1 MKRIITTIYNSRLS
15 GFRWLLLWA
24 CFVPGLVNAQ
34 QKTNFNFTDGA
45 TENLRITMQ
54 QNTKAVFDVINDS
67 YYLKKNGL
75 QLSPNNIT
83 SDARDR
89 LQALWSTSSFYC
101 TKTDVQQSIL
111 KMPNGNWQ
119 ARNIPVFFEQG
130 QTDEDKNQDIVIEFT
145 PTGIINDIY
154 IAIPFHQYENI
165 RNKGVNVTDIRWRQ
179 LIIEFVENFRTA
191 YNRKDIEYLNQV
203 FSKDA
208 LIITGKVLAAK
219 GDGYPIVEK
228 KVQNKVQYM
237 ENLKRA
243 FANNRYINIKFSDI
257 EVFQPYEKD
266 YVYCVRL
273 VQDWNAS
280 NYSDKGYIFL
290 IIDFKNENEPQI
302 WVRAWDPYNTPKKSV
317 TFEGDFVID

>member
-1 MKRIITTIYNSRLS
+1 MKRIIITNYSSSLRR
-15 GFRWLLLWA
+15 FRWLLLLA
-24 CFVPGLVNAQ
+24 CFIPVLVNAQ
-34 QKTNFNFTDGA
+34 QKTDFKFTDVA
-45 TENLRITMQ
+45 NENLKITMQ

-67 YYLKKNGL
+67 YHAKKNGL

-89 LQALWSTSSFYC
+89 LQALWSTSMFYC
-101 TKTDVQQSIL
+101 TKANIQQSVL

-119 ARNIPVFFEQG
+119 VRNIPVFFERG
-130 QTDEDKNQDIVIEFT
+130 ETDEDKNQDIVIEFT

-165 RNKGVNVTDIRWRQ
+165 RNKGVNVTDIRRRQ

-208 LIITGKVLAAK
+208 LIITGKVLATK
-219 GDGYPIVEK
+219 GDGYPLVEK

-237 ENLKRA
+237 ENLKGA
-243 FANNRYINIKFSDI
+243 FANNKYINIKFSDI
-257 EVFQPYEKD
+257 EVTQPYEKD

-273 VQDWNAS
+273 VQEWNAS
-280 NYSDKGYIFL
+280 NYRDKGWVFL

-302 WVRAWDPYNTPKKSV
+302 WVRAWDPFDMSGKNV
-317 TFEGDFVID
+317 TREDDFVI

>member
-1 MKRIITTIYNSRLS
+1 MKRIITTNYSSFLRR
-15 GFRWLLLWA
+15 FRWLLLWA
-24 CFVPGLVNAQ
+24 CFIPGLVNAQ
-34 QKTNFNFTDGA
+34 QKTTFNFTDGA
-45 TENLRITMQ
+45 AENLRITMQ

-67 YYLKKNGL
+67 YYSKKNEL
-75 QLSPNNIT
+75 QLSSNNIT

-89 LQALWSTSSFYC
+89 VQALWSTSSFYC
-101 TKTDVQQSIL
+101 TKTDVQQSVL

-119 ARNIPVFFEQG
+119 VRNIPVFFEQG
-130 QTDEDKNQDIVIEFT
+130 ETNEDKNQDIVIEFT
-145 PTGIINDIY
+145 STGIINDIY

-165 RNKGVNVTDIRWRQ
+165 RNNGVNVTDIRRRQ

-290 IIDFKNENEPQI
+290 IIDFRNENEPQI